1 MSRVLLISHE
11 LSVTGAPNSLLRHA
25 RYLSGAG
32 HDVDVWT
39 YRDGPLRAE
48 YEKAGFVPKVVEDS
62 RDAVKAEF
70 EKSDRY
76 DLIVCNT
83 IRTYRAVD
91 VLQRYGIPVVW
102 FVRETLLLDED
113 MWVNPDF
120 ARVFRSF
127 YNLYT
132 VSEYNA
138 GIVRRYNPNVRVVHN
153 SVADVFPCFS
163 EIGDEVRF
171 GYIGSIMPVKGVDVL
186 LEAFSEVKA
195 DMPGCSLKI
204 AGRPWTDF
212 GKDVFSRYRDAP
224 GVEWLGE
231 VRDEAKDSFFGGID
245 VLCVPSL
252 DEPSGLTVIEGT
264 MYGKAIVTTDRTG
277 ANYLVSAA
285 NGRIV
290 AAGDGNSLAKA
301 MLELVR
307 KRRELPEL
315 QRCSRESYLEA
326 GTVDVERGAVLK
338 MLNDNIDNPP
348 VVGYRLGN
356 DRPSW
361 FFHEDRT
368 LSGHRRFWL
377 FGCKVFSC
385 RGRGVYGGD
394 GKPARKGEM
403 RA

>member
-1 MSRVLLISHE
+1 
-11 LSVTGAPNSLLRHA
+11 VTGAPNSLLRHA

-32 HDVDVWT
+32 HSVDVWT

-48 YEKAGFVPKVVEDS
+48 YEKAGFIPKVVEDS
-62 RDAVKAEF
+62 RDAVRSEF
-70 EKSDRY
+70 AKDGKY

-83 IRTYRAVD
+83 IRTYRAAD
-91 VLQRYGIPVVW
+91 VLQRCGIPVVW

-138 GIVRRYNPNVRVVHN
+138 GIVRRYNPDVRVVHN
-153 SVADVFPCFS
+153 SVVDRFS
-163 EIGDEVRF
+163 GYPEIGGGVRF

-231 VRDEAKDSFFGGID
+231 VRGEAKDSFFGGID

-301 MLELVR
+301 MLELAR
-307 KRRELPEL
+307 SREGLPEM
-315 QRCSRESYLEA
+315 QRRSRERYLED
-326 GTVDVERGAVLK
+326 GTPDAERAAVLR
-338 MLNDNIDNPP
+338 MLEDNLGKPP
-348 VVGYRLGN
+348 AVKHRLGS
-356 DRPSW
+356 DRVNPV
-361 FFHEDRT
+361 FHEDRT
-368 LSGHRRFWL
+368 LSGHRRFYL
-377 FGCKVFSC
+377 FGIKVFSC
-385 RGRGVYGGD
+385 RGKGVYEGSEIGGI
-394 GKPARKGEM
+394 
-403 RA
+403 